1 MSDESLQSVTTD
13 VPAPARPGGIK
24 AFFATTLGKIVLIG
38 GAVVLLLAIITV
50 VAGIVLG
57 TVGFS
62 LFQEAVNEVPGSVVT
77 TQTAGSLTATAAL
90 PAVPVIENSEVF
102 TPRDPFQPVVI
113 PASAIEVEAGGA
125 SADDD
130 NTLTLLEIIEENGA
144 RRAVLRLGAT
154 NYTLAA
160 GERLGTTPW
169 KVVSVGTTSV
179 TMLYGDSQIVLTV
192 GQGVQTK

>member
-1 MSDESLQSVTTD
+1 MSDESIQSATTD
-13 VPAPARPGGIK
+13 VPATAQPGGIK
-24 AFFATTLGKIVLIG
+24 GFFATTLGKIVLIG

-50 VAGIVLG
+50 VAAIVLG
-57 TVGFS
+57 ALGVG
-62 LFQEAVNEVPGSVVT
+62 LFQEAVNETPGVIATPT
-77 TQTAGSLTATAAL
+77 TGSPMTTAAVA
-90 PAVPVIENSEVF
+90 AVPVIENSEVF

-130 NTLTLLEIIEENGA
+130 NTLTLLEIIEENGV

-154 NYTLAA
+154 NYTLSA
-160 GERLGTTPW
+160 GERLDTTPW
-169 KVVSVGTTSV
+169 KVVSIGTTSV